1 MSGPGGHHYLP
12 VRPDWLAT
20 QPEEALDPGQK
31 IIDPHH
37 HLWDRPGW
45 RYLLDEF
52 LADLRSGHDV
62 RATVYVQARAMHR
75 ADGPEAM
82 RPVGETEFANGIAAM
97 SASGAY
103 GPVRVCAGIVGF
115 ADLRLGDA
123 VRPVLEAHLAAAGG
137 PEGRFRGIRHIATWD
152 PDPAMLNPAY
162 TPAEDMLDSAAFR
175 AGFAHLAPLGLSF
188 DAWLYFHQ
196 IPRLTALAR
205 AFPATPIVLDHC
217 GGILGIGRYAGRR
230 DEVFA
235 AWSASLR
242 ALAACPNVM
251 VKLGGLGMRLP
262 GFGFEAR
269 PRAPSSAEL
278 AEAWRPWMETCIEA
292 FGTAR
297 CMFES
302 NFPVDKGGHGYAIG
316 WNAMKRIAAGAGA
329 EERADLF
336 WRSAARFYRLPELG

>member
-1 MSGPGGHHYLP
+1 MSSASHQHYIA

-20 QPEEALDPGQK
+20 QQEEALDPAQP

-52 LADLRSGHDV
+52 LADIRTCHDI
-62 RATVYVQARAMHR
+62 RATVFVQARAMHR

-82 RPVGETEFANGIAAM
+82 KPMGETEFANGIAAM
-97 SASGAY
+97 CASGGY
-103 GPVRVCAGIVGF
+103 GEVRVCAGIVGF
-115 ADLRLGDA
+115 ADLRLSDA
-123 VRPVLEAHLAAAGG
+123 VRPVLEAHIAAAGG
-137 PEGRFRGIRHIATWD
+137 PVTAGGRFRGIRHIATWD

-162 TPAEDMLDSAAFR
+162 QAAEDMLDSESFR
-175 AGFAHLAPLGLSF
+175 AGFVHLAPLGLSY
-188 DAWLYFHQ
+188 DAWLYFHG

-205 AFPATPIVLDHC
+205 AFPQTPIVLDHC
-217 GGILGIGRYAGRR
+217 GGILGVGRYAGHR

-235 AWSASLR
+235 QWSASLR
-242 ALAACPNVM
+242 ELAACPNVM

-262 GFGFEAR
+262 GFGFETR
-269 PRAPSSAEL
+269 ERAPSSAEL
-278 AEAWRPWMETCIEA
+278 AEAWRPWMERCIEA

-302 NFPVDKGGHGYAIG
+302 NFPVAT
-316 WNAMKRIAAGAGA
+316 AATATPLAGT
-329 EERADLF
+329 
-336 WRSAARFYRLPELG
+336 P